1 MSTAV
6 FAPFTSMRAAMA
18 YPQPGIFALGARS
31 HYHLEFDLAPSADVP
46 ALVRALSELSE
57 PRKTT
62 GGANIVVGL
71 APSLWAQVAEIPSGA
86 QDFTTVVGAGDYTMP
101 STQHA
106 AWVWASGAGYDT
118 VFDIARA
125 AAVALA
131 ECAVVAE
138 DVSGFTYKDS
148 RDISGFEDGTENPP
162 LDEAAQVCI
171 VPDGAPGAGS
181 SIVLVQR
188 WEHDLGAF
196 HSLSLQDQEAVIGRT
211 KAQSEEL
218 DDAVQPVDSHVSR
231 MVIEDDQGDEL
242 KVFRRSVSFGDMSAH
257 GMVFVAFTNRQAVV
271 ERMLARMSGAEDGV
285 RDRLTYFS
293 RPVTGS
299 YYVVPSVEALRT
311 FTS

>member
-1 MSTAV
+1 
-6 FAPFTSMRAAMA
+6 MA

-31 HYHLEFDLAPSADVP
+31 HYHLELDLAPSGDA
-46 ALVRALSELSE
+46 AGLVRALSELSE

-62 GGANIVVGL
+62 GGANVVVGV
-71 APSLWAQVAEIPSGA
+71 APSLWAQVGPLPNGA
-86 QDFTTVVGAGDYTMP
+86 RDFAAVDGAGGYRMP
-101 STQHA
+101 STQHS

-125 AAVALA
+125 AVVALS

-171 VPDGAPGAGS
+171 VPDGAPGEGS

-196 HSLSLQDQEAVIGRT
+196 HALSLGEQEAVIGRT
-211 KAQSEEL
+211 KADSEEL
-218 DDAVQPVDSHVSR
+218 DDAAQPADSHVSR
-231 MVIEDDQGDEL
+231 MVIEDDQGEEL
-242 KVFRRSVSFGDMSAH
+242 KVFRRSVSFGDMGAH
-257 GMVFVAFTNRQAVV
+257 GMVFVAFTNRQAIV

-299 YYVVPSVEALRT
+299 YYVVPSVEALRA
-311 FTS
+311 FSG